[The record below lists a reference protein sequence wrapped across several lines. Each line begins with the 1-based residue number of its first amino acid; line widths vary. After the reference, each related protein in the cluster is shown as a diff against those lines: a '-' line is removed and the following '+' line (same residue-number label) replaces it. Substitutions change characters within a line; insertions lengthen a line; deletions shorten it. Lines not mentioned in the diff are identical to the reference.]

1 MALQSLA
8 SEGFVMSKFR
18 FVASNSKSDKE
29 REQEYRAY
37 VGVATEIE
45 KSQNS
50 EHRQVRN
57 EILRQQSSHVQAA
70 LNSVKPLQTH
80 KFSSLQLELAARSF
94 SPVISDFQPT
104 DINRAFS
111 IKSAFNYPYIKNI
124 LTEAEYADLAKRREE
139 YVQFQKDLDEALVLL
154 GDDPEK
160 CDGYYS
166 KLDINEIFP
175 LANAKK
181 QLEIMMKHGRIPI
194 IELLEY
200 AEHLERKQRPFQQ
213 TRENEAYTIG
223 YERIYLLGTHSRK
236 TAFNAMIE
244 EEGIEIL
251 SVADYEDQFE
261 NFKSAMKYRNRKRK

>member
-1 MALQSLA
+1 MALQSLV

-57 EILRQQSSHVQAA
+57 EILRQQSSQAQA
-70 LNSVKPLQTH
+70 VLNSVKP
-80 KFSSLQLELAARSF
+80 LQLELAARSF

-104 DINRAFS
+104 DINQVFS
-111 IKSAFNYPYIKNI
+111 TKSALNHPYIKNI
-124 LTEAEYADLAKRREE
+124 LTEAEYADLVKRHEE

-154 GDDPEK
+154 GEDPKQPDD
-160 CDGYYS
+160 DWNNM
-166 KLDINEIFP
+166 DIV
-175 LANAKK
+175 
-181 QLEIMMKHGRIPI
+181 
-194 IELLEY
+194 ELLEH
-200 AEHLERKQRPFQQ
+200 AEAQRNLNQILKSRTILPKQAFKILNHALHTSRTLRG
-213 TRENEAYTIG
+213 TRENDAYTIG
-223 YERIYLLGTHSRK
+223 YERIYLLCTHSQK

-244 EEGIEIL
+244 EEGIETL